1 MAVAVILGLCSVLSI
16 RGLNLVEDVTETL
29 PQSEAL
35 NEYRSLYNRT
45 GITGS
50 ILVAFGVSED
60 EAHIDAAEA
69 LALELQADSSGLI
82 SDIRLGMDAREPNA
96 LLEHYVKYLPV
107 YANAED
113 LDSLSDSEFVRSR
126 LEKTLSDLR
135 SLGGFGMKDMLMK
148 DPLQLV
154 IPRLSNME
162 RLRGSNRL
170 IIKDGYLHT
179 QNEEFLVML
188 VEPTHPPSESE
199 KNAAL
204 VHDIQAKVD
213 SLSGVYSVDKTML
226 FGGPV
231 IAVTNADRIRADI
244 KVIAALSVA
253 FILFLLILVF
263 RNPLTPILFVFP
275 PALGYLAG
283 LGAYSLIA
291 DRISALALG
300 VSAIML
306 GIAIDYS
313 FHFFNHFRHCGSI
326 KETIKEIRN
335 PLLLGCAT
343 TVLAF
348 FGLNFLNSG
357 ILREFGLLAGL
368 ILIFSAISVLVFLPA
383 LIRLTRFRMS
393 QARPWFADFPV
404 PPILGKLALPLFLVL
419 TVVLFMFAGDAQ
431 FEDDLNQLNYFPQH
445 LQEAQ
450 DVISGPSTEE
460 QIYVLLKGEPD
471 QAVSR
476 GKQLASTLNDLAL
489 SDVDLN
495 FSDAAGILIEP
506 ENVNQRLSNWNQS
519 NWIETLANIEKV
531 GAKLGLKSELFSNYH
546 IAPILDSENL
556 YEDAFTSPVLQD
568 LVLQTE
574 SSFALIVPITAK
586 KADREKLESA
596 IIEAGEQPV
605 ATSSLASV
613 LVESV
618 NEDLNF
624 ILLLTTGLVLI
635 TLLLTYGRVELAL
648 LTFIPMI
655 ISWVWILGVC
665 GIFGIKFNMVNVVV
679 TTFIF
684 GLGDDYSIF
693 ITDGI
698 LSKHK
703 TGLDKLR
710 SYRGAILLSALT
722 TIVGTG
728 VLIFADH
735 PALESIAILSM
746 VGMVAVVLAALVV
759 QPILFKLLI
768 ENRTKQGKPPLTVL
782 DLFIT
787 FRDFGWFFIGCM
799 TLIAT
804 IPFYLIFPAKGTS
817 KRKVFNRILSPMM
830 KSVIGINTHITETW
844 ENEDLSDLTKPS
856 IIIANH
862 TSFIDIL
869 ACSGYDNRIVILTN
883 EWVWNSPFFGWLIRY
898 AGYVRAKNDGDLN
911 LDDIKDRIANGYSI
925 LIFPEGTRS
934 YDGKIARFKKGAFK
948 VAEELRLDIQPLV
961 LHGFQR
967 VLTKGDYVVNESHL
981 NHRFLPRIKPDE
993 TRFGDTY
1000 SKRAKLIGRYFREE
1014 FEKDKIRLETPYF
1027 HRQWVRRCYTYKG
1040 PVLEWYVRIKLKLE
1054 NYFTDFVEHVPR
1066 DAKVYDL
1073 GCGYGYL
1080 SFMLAFTSEHRQ
1092 VIGVD
1097 YDQEKVEVA
1106 GNSFYQGGN
1115 VQFEQGDLSTY
1126 RPESADVFIIK
1137 DVLHYITPTDQD
1149 ALLER
1154 CAAKLNQGGTII
1166 IRDGIE
1172 EDQKGQKVTAW
1183 TEIFSTKLFGFN
1195 KTKNELFF
1203 LSEKKIHE
1211 FAEKHGLGIK
1221 VIRNESSSNHIFIL
1235 K

>member
-1 MAVAVILGLCSVLSI
+1 MAAAIIIGLCSALSI
-16 RGLNLVEDVTETL
+16 GGLNLVEDVTETL
-29 PQSEAL
+29 PRSEAL

-50 ILVAFGVSED
+50 ILVAFGVSEN

-69 LALELQADSSGLI
+69 LAYELHSDTSGLI
-82 SDIRLGMDAREPNA
+82 SDIRLGMDSREPNA

-107 YANAED
+107 YANAGD
-113 LDSLSDSEFVRSR
+113 LDSLRDPDFVRSR

-135 SLGGFGMKDMLMK
+135 SLGGFGIKDMLMK

-154 IPRLSNME
+154 IPKLSNME

-179 QNEEFLVML
+179 QNEEFLVMF

-199 KNAAL
+199 KNAVL
-204 VHDIQAKVD
+204 VHAIQTKVD
-213 SLSGVYSVDKTML
+213 SLSSSYGVDRTML

-231 IAVTNADRIRADI
+231 IAVTNADRIRADV
-244 KVIAALSVA
+244 KVIATLSVA

-313 FHFFNHFRHCGSI
+313 FHFFNHYRHCGSI

-393 QARPWFADFPV
+393 QAQPWFADFPL
-404 PPILGKLALPLFLVL
+404 PPFLGKLALPVVLIL

-431 FEDDLNQLNYFPQH
+431 FEDDLNKLNYFPKH

-450 DVISGPSTEE
+450 DIISGPSTEE
-460 QIYVLLKGEPD
+460 QVYVLLKGEQA

-476 GKQLASTLNDLAL
+476 GKQLAEALKELAH
-489 SDVDLN
+489 SEVELN
-495 FSDAAGILIEP
+495 FSDAAGVLVEP
-506 ENVNQRLSNWNQS
+506 EKVHQRLATWNHS
-519 NWIETLANIEKV
+519 EWTETLASIEQV
-531 GAKLGLKSELFSNYH
+531 GAELGLKSELFSNYQ
-546 IAPILDSENL
+546 IAPNLDSDQL
-556 YEDAFTSPVLQD
+556 YEDAFASPVLQD
-568 LVLQTE
+568 LVIQTD
-574 SSFALIVPITAK
+574 SSFAIIVPVTAK

-596 IIEAGEQPV
+596 IIAAGEKPV

-624 ILLLTTGLVLI
+624 ILLLTSGLVLI

-703 TGLDKLR
+703 TGLDKMK

-768 ENRTKQGKPPLTVL
+768 ENRTKKGKPPLTVL

-787 FRDFGWFFIGCM
+787 LRDFGWFFIGCLLLIC
-799 TLIAT
+799 TLPI
-804 IPFYLIFPAKGTS
+804 FLILPVKPAA
-817 KRKVFNRILSPMM
+817 KRKFFNRLLSPMM
-830 KSVIGINTHITETW
+830 QSVISMNTHVDRTW
-844 ENEDLSDLTKPS
+844 ENEELAELDKPA

-869 ACSGYDNRIVILTN
+869 ACSGYDSRIVILTN

-898 AGYVRAKNDGDLN
+898 AGYVRAKNEGDLN
-911 LDDIKDRIANGYSI
+911 LDDFRDRIEQGYSI
-925 LIFPEGTRS
+925 LVFPEGTRS
-934 YDGKIARFKKGAFK
+934 YNGKMARFKKGAFK
-948 VAEELRLDIQPLV
+948 LAEDLQLDILPLV
-961 LHGFQR
+961 LHGFHR
-967 VLTKGDYVVNESHL
+967 VLNKGDYVVNVSHL
-981 NHRFLPRIKPDE
+981 NHRFLPRIKPDD
-993 TRFGDTY
+993 RSFGNTY
-1000 SKRAKLIGRYFREE
+1000 SERAKFIGRYFREE
-1014 FEKDKIRLETPYF
+1014 FEKDRIRLETPYF

-1080 SFMLAFTSEHRQ
+1080 SYMLAFTSEHRQ
-1092 VIGVD
+1092 IIGVD

-1106 GNSFYQGGN
+1106 GNSFYRGGN

-1126 RPESADVFIIK
+1126 RPEKADVFIIK
-1137 DVLHYITPTDQD
+1137 DVLHYMTPTDQD

-1154 CAAKLNQGGTII
+1154 CAANLNKGGTII

-1172 EDQKGQKVTAW
+1172 EDQKGQRVTAW
-1183 TEIFSTKLFGFN
+1183 TEIFSTRLFGFN

-1203 LSEKKIHE
+1203 LSEKKIHA
-1211 FAEKHGLGIK
+1211 FAAKHGLGVK